1 MSLGLIGFILV
12 ILSELLAIASI
23 VTGVVGCCAR
33 CNCKP
38 VDGDEETGDLKPVVV
53 GADGAAT
60 PAKRYACGMCPDG
73 ACCPWCHDR
82 ANHVKMSYAPL
93 LLLPAGG
100 LMTIGIYSSRSRA
113 PDLCV
118 SESGEMWT
126 FASSVLY
133 F

>member
-38 VDGDEETGDLKPVVV
+38 VDGDAESGDLKPVVV

-100 LMTIGIYSSRSRA
+100 LMTIGILLA
-113 PDLCV
+113 F
-118 SESGEMWT
+118 SGP
-126 FASSVLY
+126 
-133 F
+133 

>member
-38 VDGDEETGDLKPVVV
+38 VDGDEETGDLKAGDLKPVVV
-53 GADGAAT
+53 GAGGAAT

-100 LMTIGIYSSRSRA
+100 LMTIGILLA
-113 PDLCV
+113 F
-118 SESGEMWT
+118 SGP
-126 FASSVLY
+126 
-133 F
+133 